1 MHRVKHY
8 FERILNNLSTR
19 GRESLRENRR
29 RVVGCWKIR
38 MRGCNERERT
48 VVKMRKKKFKA
59 RYTLLIGGDLLF
71 VAERNFVGGLRESI
85 VVRDRRGWENVAVYT
100 RLFPC
105 CYRWKKKKL
114 SVTFY
119 ADSSLSLLLSG
130 RKINQIYICLN
141 LSSFQTNFPK
151 FYLGRKF
158 GILQN
163 HLVIRL

>member
-1 MHRVKHY
+1 MRDDIYDASIYIIYIFKIKMHRVKHY

-85 VVRDRRGWENVAVYT
+85 VVRDRRGWENVEVYT

-105 CYRWKKKKL
+105 CYRWKKKK
-114 SVTFY
+114 
-119 ADSSLSLLLSG
+119 
-130 RKINQIYICLN
+130 IICH
-141 LSSFQTNFPK
+141 
-151 FYLGRKF
+151 
-158 GILQN
+158 ILRWFFFI
-163 HLVIRL
+163 LVIIGSKN

>member
-1 MHRVKHY
+1 MRDDIYDASIYIIYIFKIKMHRVKHY

-71 VAERNFVGGLRESI
+71 VAERNFVGGLREPI
-85 VVRDRRGWENVAVYT
+85 VVRDRRGWENVEVYT

-105 CYRWKKKKL
+105 CYRWKKKNYLSHSTLILLYPCYYRVEKL
-114 SVTFY
+114 I
-119 ADSSLSLLLSG
+119 
-130 RKINQIYICLN
+130 KYI
-141 LSSFQTNFPK
+141 F
-151 FYLGRKF
+151 
-158 GILQN
+158 
-163 HLVIRL
+163 V